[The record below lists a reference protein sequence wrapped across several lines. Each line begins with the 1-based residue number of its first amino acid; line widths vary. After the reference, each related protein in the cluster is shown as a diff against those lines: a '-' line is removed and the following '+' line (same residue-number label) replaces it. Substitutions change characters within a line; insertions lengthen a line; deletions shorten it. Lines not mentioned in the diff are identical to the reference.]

1 MKKPSI
7 LTKLKLEYALP
18 FHETG
23 LDPDSEQNRE
33 MGIDLKK
40 FYFGY
45 SSLSVETIFVYL
57 MVIIWIFSSAF
68 ERKQFISGI
77 SDRNIHRYWMTN
89 TSLIQRT
96 EQF

>member
-45 SSLSVETIFVYL
+45 SSISVQTIFVYL
-57 MVIIWIFSSAF
+57 MVIIWSFISAF
-68 ERKQFISGI
+68 NERNSFPAI
-77 SDRNIHRYWMTN
+77 
-89 TSLIQRT
+89 
-96 EQF
+96 

>member
-1 MKKPSI
+1 MIITVTMKKPSI

-57 MVIIWIFSSAF
+57 MVIIYSFISAF
-68 ERKQFISGI
+68 NESNSFPAI
-77 SDRNIHRYWMTN
+77 
-89 TSLIQRT
+89 
-96 EQF
+96 

>member
-23 LDPDSEQNRE
+23 VDPDSEQNRE
-33 MGIDLKK
+33 MGVDLKK

-57 MVIIWIFSSAF
+57 MVIIWSFISAF
-68 ERKQFISGI
+68 NSSNLFSAI
-77 SDRNIHRYWMTN
+77 
-89 TSLIQRT
+89 
-96 EQF
+96 